1 LVPRLTSIEFPPVLD
16 EVAGSKLV
24 VQLAGWVIVL
34 RRPSEPE
41 ATRFFGRIGCC
52 LDHLATVAFAT
63 KRRVD
68 IQVWKG
74 IRAVSTVGLG
84 VKYGL
89 SHTIEMHDLLFRPRC
104 LVRVVVGDA
113 EELVLVCG
121 ASQSKAVKVA
131 LGIDQSVECGLILS
145 FWNGRFVEVD
155 VSVEQT

>member
-1 LVPRLTSIEFPPVLD
+1 LVPRLTSIEFLPVLN

-24 VQLAGWVIVL
+24 VQLAGWIIVL

-52 LDHLATVAFAT
+52 LDHLATMAFAT

-84 VKYGL
+84 VKYGV

-155 VSVEQT
+155 VSVKQT

>member
-1 LVPRLTSIEFPPVLD
+1 MVPRLTSIEFPPVLD

-41 ATRFFGRIGCC
+41 AARFFGRIGCC
-52 LDHLATVAFAT
+52 LDHLATMAFAT

-84 VKYGL
+84 VKYGV
-89 SHTIEMHDLLFRPRC
+89 SHTIEMHDLLLGPRR
-104 LVRVVVGDA
+104 LMWVVVGDA
-113 EELVLVCG
+113 EELVLICG
-121 ASQSKAVKVA
+121 TS
-131 LGIDQSVECGLILS
+131 
-145 FWNGRFVEVD
+145 
-155 VSVEQT
+155 